1 MTIRAVVFDAYGT
14 LFDVNAAA
22 REAAAHHALLADVWP
37 DLSQDWRRKQL
48 EYTWLRS
55 LMEDHADFWK
65 ITADALDW
73 ALEAHGLNDLG
84 LRTRLLDLYR
94 ELPAYPEAAAML
106 AQLKGMGVKRAILSN
121 GTPSM
126 LNSAMTAAGLQAPST
141 RSFRSKRSGSTNPP
155 PRLRS
160 GDGAF
165 CRGTG
170 GRAVCFFERM
180 GHRGGGVFRVSD
192 AVGEPRGPSGGP
204 SAPPPPPCRPRSF
217 AFDGPSSMTPSSS
230 PPRMAPGWPIVT
242 RARAFRCCAL
252 QA

>member
-126 LNSAMTAAGLQAPST
+126 LNSAMTAAGLQ
-141 RSFRSKRSGSTNPP
+141 
-155 PRLRS
+155 
-160 GDGAF
+160 GAF
-165 CRGTG
+165 DKILSIEEVGIYKPAPRVYDLVMEHFAVEPAGVLFVSSNGWDIAGAGSFGFRTLWVN
-170 GRAVCFFERM
+170 RAGLPVDRLP
-180 GHRGGGVFRVSD
+180 HRPHHV
-192 AVGEPRGPSGGP
+192 
-204 SAPPPPPCRPRSF
+204 APDLSHLT
-217 AFDGPSSMTPSSS
+217 DL
-230 PPRMAPGWPIVT
+230 
-242 RARAFRCCAL
+242 L
-252 QA
+252 Q